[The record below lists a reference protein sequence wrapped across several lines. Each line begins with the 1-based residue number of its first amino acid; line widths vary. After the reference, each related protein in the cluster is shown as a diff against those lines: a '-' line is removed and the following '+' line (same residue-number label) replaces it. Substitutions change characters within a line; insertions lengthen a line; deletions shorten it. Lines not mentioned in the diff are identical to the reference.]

1 MGEPGAG
8 QQYAAI
14 VARALPAVAAVVACV
29 VVVVAVDRAWAVDSP
44 EVAVPVGDG
53 AG

>member
-1 MGEPGAG
+1 VGEPGAG

-29 VVVVAVDRAWAVDSP
+29 VVVAVDRAWAVDSP